1 MKSYI
6 QSMFNSSFTTLG
18 LEVREFI
25 KDRFIK
31 LEEKILSSQ
40 TQGGAPANTQ
50 TCGADPFWTA
60 ATAATAPAPTEAP
73 PSVSA
78 RALLLLRLLPK
89 LLLLLVDLLLL
100 AVQLLLLLAVEL
112 LRLLTLVVLRMLQ
125 RQGLRQRVMEKVKS
139 EIVRVEADLSENLK
153 EKVNLE
159 IARVAQEM
167 NRS

>member
-125 RQGLRQRVMEKVKS
+125 RQGLRQSLFSTLDVNAGTQEHLQKT
-139 EIVRVEADLSENLK
+139 IGNLT
-153 EKVNLE
+153 
-159 IARVAQEM
+159 Q
-167 NRS
+167 